1 MEIPG
6 QHFSQ
11 IPPHSAAMIGCRPTP
26 PSPLPP
32 AMHAAECD
40 DAPSEPMPHLTLSRK
55 IFLALAAL
63 LIVLLISFAGLS
75 IIALQRGLGSYV
87 AEIEIRRMD
96 WLSQVLLKYYVAN
109 GDWKG
114 LHDNDEVWRR
124 LQMGRLSAALDNN
137 AGGAD
142 ERRLPP
148 WYEYRAMRGN
158 PPPEGNN
165 GNNSGNTGSNG
176 SNGNNAVDGRPPPPP
191 PDSGPPSQQLEL
203 LPRRMG
209 SMPPP
214 WIFRDPR
221 DMQDSIFQRLAVLD
235 AHGAR
240 VVGADADL
248 ANAARIPIRRDRS
261 VIGYLALTPLRGLES
276 EADRA
281 FVARQS
287 GVIVLTGLCGLG
299 FALVLSWLLA
309 RRWFRPIDELTQA
322 AQEVA
327 RGRLSTRVVVQGS
340 DELALLGR
348 TFNDMAQRLDTM
360 EASRRA
366 WLADAAHELRT
377 PLAAMRAEI
386 EALQD
391 GVRTFDERTALRLH
405 RQVLRL
411 GQLVDDL
418 RSSMREPQSD
428 LVATTVFPLSLLK
441 EALDHTRDRFD
452 AHNITVDRRAVDR
465 IRASAQPVI
474 EGDAHRLHQVF
485 MNLLENALAYTDEGG
500 ELRIDVIV
508 EGAWTGNRLTLVF
521 DDSAPGVPE
530 SELPRL
536 FDRLF
541 RGESSRSREHGGSGL
556 GLSICRATVE
566 AHGGT
571 IDASASPL
579 GGLRLTITLPLAA
592 AS

>member
-1 MEIPG
+1 
-6 QHFSQ
+6 
-11 IPPHSAAMIGCRPTP
+11 
-26 PSPLPP
+26 
-32 AMHAAECD
+32 
-40 DAPSEPMPHLTLSRK
+40 MPHLTLSRK

-96 WLSQVLLKYYVAN
+96 WLSQTLLKYYAAH
-109 GDWKG
+109 GDWKS
-114 LHDNDEVWRR
+114 LQNNDEVWRR
-124 LQMGRLSAALDNN
+124 LQMGRLAAALDN
-137 AGGAD
+137 GTGSSSD

-148 WYEYRAMRGN
+148 WYEDRAMQGN
-158 PPPEGNN
+158 PAPDGKTN
-165 GNNSGNTGSNG
+165 GFPAGDGS
-176 SNGNNAVDGRPPPPP
+176 PPPPP
-191 PDSGPPSQQLEL
+191 PPEPGFGSQHLEL
-203 LPRRMG
+203 VPRRFPT
-209 SMPPP
+209 MPPP
-214 WIFRDPR
+214 WFFRDPR
-221 DMQDSIFQRLAVLD
+221 EMPDSIFQRLAVLD
-235 AHGAR
+235 ARGAR
-240 VVGADADL
+240 VVGAEGDF
-248 ANAARIPIRRDRS
+248 ANAARVPIRRDRS
-261 VIGYLALTPLRGLES
+261 VIGYLALMPLQGLES

-322 AQEVA
+322 AQDVA
-327 RGRLSTRVVVQGS
+327 RGRLSTRVAVQGS

-405 RQVLRL
+405 RQVIRL

-418 RSSMREPQSD
+418 RSSMREPQND
-428 LVATTVFPLSLLK
+428 LLTATVFPISLLK
-441 EALDHTRDRFD
+441 EALDHTRDRF
-452 AHNITVDRRAVDR
+452 AARRITVDRRAVDR
-465 IRASAQPVI
+465 IDASAQPVV

-500 ELRIDVIV
+500 ELRIDVAV

-530 SELPRL
+530 AELPRL

-556 GLSICRATVE
+556 GLSICRATIE

-579 GGLRLTITLPLAA
+579 GGLRLTLTLPLAA
-592 AS
+592 TS

>member
-1 MEIPG
+1 
-6 QHFSQ
+6 
-11 IPPHSAAMIGCRPTP
+11 
-26 PSPLPP
+26 
-32 AMHAAECD
+32 
-40 DAPSEPMPHLTLSRK
+40 MPQLTLSRK

-96 WLSQVLLKYYVAN
+96 WLSQLVLKNYVAH
-109 GDWKG
+109 GDWKN
-114 LHDNDEVWRR
+114 LRDNDDAWQR
-124 LQMGRLSAALDNN
+124 LQMGRFANVLDSAAAN
-137 AGGAD
+137 GD

-148 WYEYRAMRGN
+148 WYEYRAMRGA
-158 PPPEGNN
+158 PPEG
-165 GNNSGNTGSNG
+165 
-176 SNGNNAVDGRPPPPP
+176 AP
-191 PDSGPPSQQLEL
+191 PDSASEGSPPPSAQLDL
-203 LPRRMG
+203 LARRLPG
-209 SMPPP
+209 MPPP
-214 WIFRDPR
+214 WVFPDPR
-221 DMQDSIFQRLAVLD
+221 GMHDAIYQRLAVLD
-235 AHGAR
+235 ANGAR
-240 VVGADADL
+240 VVGADIDL
-248 ANAARIPIRRDRS
+248 PNAARMPIRHNKS
-261 VIGYLALTPLRGLES
+261 VIGYLALAPLQGLES

-281 FVARQS
+281 FIARQS

-309 RRWFRPIDELTQA
+309 RRWFKPIDELTQA
-322 AQEVA
+322 AQDVA
-327 RGRLSTRVVVQGS
+327 RGRLSTRVTVQGS
-340 DELALLGR
+340 DELALLGK
-348 TFNDMAQRLDTM
+348 TFNDMAQRLDTV

-405 RQVLRL
+405 RQVIRL

-418 RSSMREPQSD
+418 RSSMREPQGG
-428 LVATTVFPLSLLK
+428 LLTATVYPLSLLK
-441 EALDHTRDRFD
+441 EALDHTRDRF
-452 AHNITVDRRAVDR
+452 AKRAIAVDR
-465 IRASAQPVI
+465 SAIDRIDSFSQPTVD
-474 EGDAHRLHQVF
+474 GDAHRLHQVF
-485 MNLLENALAYTDEGG
+485 MNLLENTLAYTDEGG
-500 ELRIDVIV
+500 ALRIDVTV
-508 EGAWTGNRLTLVF
+508 EGAWTGNCLTLLL
-521 DDSAPGVPE
+521 DDSSPGVPE

-541 RGESSRSREHGGSGL
+541 RGETSRSREHGGSGL

-579 GGLRLTITLPLAA
+579 GGLRVTITLPLAA
-592 AS
+592 PS

>member
-1 MEIPG
+1 
-6 QHFSQ
+6 
-11 IPPHSAAMIGCRPTP
+11 
-26 PSPLPP
+26 
-32 AMHAAECD
+32 
-40 DAPSEPMPHLTLSRK
+40 MPQLTLSRK

-96 WLSQVLLKYYVAN
+96 WLAQLVLKNYATH
-109 GDWKG
+109 GDWKN
-114 LHDNDEVWRR
+114 LRDNDDAWQR
-124 LQMGRLSAALDNN
+124 LQMGRFANVLDSAIAN
-137 AGGAD
+137 GD

-148 WYEYRAMRGN
+148 WYEYRAMRAAT
-158 PPPEGNN
+158 PEGASAD
-165 GNNSGNTGSNG
+165 GASDGS
-176 SNGNNAVDGRPPPPP
+176 PPPPSP
-191 PDSGPPSQQLEL
+191 QLDL
-203 LPRRMG
+203 LPRRLPGMPPG
-209 SMPPP
+209 MPPP
-214 WIFRDPR
+214 WVFPDPR
-221 DMQDSIFQRLAVLD
+221 GMHDAIYQRLAVLD
-235 AHGAR
+235 ANGAR
-240 VVGADADL
+240 VVGADIDL
-248 ANAARIPIRRDRS
+248 PNAARMPIRHNKS
-261 VIGYLALTPLRGLES
+261 VVGYLALAPLQGLES

-309 RRWFRPIDELTQA
+309 RRWFKPIDELTQA
-322 AQEVA
+322 AQDVA
-327 RGRLSTRVVVQGS
+327 RGRLSTRVAVQGS
-340 DELALLGR
+340 DELALLGK
-348 TFNDMAQRLDTM
+348 TFNDMAQRLDTV

-405 RQVLRL
+405 RQVIRL

-418 RSSMREPQSD
+418 RSSMREPRSD
-428 LVATTVFPLSLLK
+428 ALTATVYPLSLLK
-441 EALDHTRDRFD
+441 EALDHTRDRF
-452 AHNITVDRRAVDR
+452 AKRAIAVDRGAVDR
-465 IRASAQPVI
+465 IDSFSQPTVD
-474 EGDAHRLHQVF
+474 GDAHRLHQVF
-485 MNLLENALAYTDEGG
+485 MNLLENTLAYTDEGG
-500 ELRIDVIV
+500 TLRIDVTV
-508 EGAWTGNRLTLVF
+508 EGAWTGNCLTLLF
-521 DDSAPGVPE
+521 DDSSPGVPE

-541 RGESSRSREHGGSGL
+541 RGETSRSREHGGSGL

-579 GGLRLTITLPLAA
+579 GGLRVTITLPLAA
-592 AS
+592 SS

>member
-1 MEIPG
+1 
-6 QHFSQ
+6 
-11 IPPHSAAMIGCRPTP
+11 
-26 PSPLPP
+26 
-32 AMHAAECD
+32 
-40 DAPSEPMPHLTLSRK
+40 MPHLTLSRK

-96 WLSQVLLKYYVAN
+96 WLTQQLLKYYVAN

-114 LHDNDEVWRR
+114 LHNNDDAWRR
-124 LQMGRLSAALDNN
+124 LQMGRMAAVLDSAGSNN
-137 AGGAD
+137 GSVNGNGNGD
-142 ERRLPP
+142 EGKLPP

-158 PPPEGNN
+158 PPPDRRG
-165 GNNSGNTGSNG
+165 
-176 SNGNNAVDGRPPPPP
+176 ADGGPPPEPP
-191 PDSGPPSQQLEL
+191 PESTSSSPQLDL
-203 LPRRMG
+203 MPRRLPT
-209 SMPPP
+209 MPPP
-214 WIFRDPR
+214 WFFRDPR
-221 DMQDSIFQRLAVLD
+221 EMPDSIFQRLAVLD
-235 AHGAR
+235 AHGVR
-240 VVGADADL
+240 VVGADVDL
-248 ANAARIPIRRDRS
+248 ANAARTPIRRDRS
-261 VIGYLALTPLRGLES
+261 VIGYLALTPLQGLES

-309 RRWFRPIDELTQA
+309 RRWFKPIDELTQA
-322 AQEVA
+322 AQDLA
-327 RGRLSTRVVVQGS
+327 RGRLSTRVAVQGS

-348 TFNDMAQRLDTM
+348 TFNDMAQRLDTV

-405 RQVLRL
+405 RQVIRL

-428 LVATTVFPLSLLK
+428 LLTATVFPLSLLK
-441 EALDHTRDRFD
+441 EALDHTRDRF
-452 AHNITVDRRAVDR
+452 AARGIAVDRRAIDR
-465 IRASAQPVI
+465 IGAAAQPTVD
-474 EGDAHRLHQVF
+474 GDAHRLHQVF
-485 MNLLENALAYTDEGG
+485 MNLLENTLAYTDQNG
-500 ELRIDVIV
+500 ELRIDVTV
-508 EGAWTGNRLTLVF
+508 EGAWTGNCLTLVF

-530 SELPRL
+530 AELPRL

-541 RGESSRSREHGGSGL
+541 RGESSRSRELGGSGL
-556 GLSICRATVE
+556 GLSICRATIE
-566 AHGGT
+566 THGGT

-579 GGLRLTITLPLAA
+579 GGLRLIITLPLAA
-592 AS
+592 TS

>member
-1 MEIPG
+1 
-6 QHFSQ
+6 
-11 IPPHSAAMIGCRPTP
+11 
-26 PSPLPP
+26 
-32 AMHAAECD
+32 MHAAECGN
-40 DAPSEPMPHLTLSRK
+40 ASPEPMPHLTLSRK

-96 WLSQVLLKYYVAN
+96 WLAQQLQKYYATN

-114 LHDNDEVWRR
+114 LHNNDDAWRR
-124 LQMGRLSAALDNN
+124 LQMGRMAAALDT
-137 AGGAD
+137 AGSNGNGD

-148 WYEYRAMRGN
+148 WYEYRTMRGN
-158 PPPEGNN
+158 PPPDGGGGGEGAD
-165 GNNSGNTGSNG
+165 G
-176 SNGNNAVDGRPPPPP
+176 GRPPPPP
-191 PDSGPPSQQLEL
+191 PSDSGLSSPQLEL
-203 LPRRMG
+203 TPRRLPTV
-209 SMPPP
+209 PPP
-214 WIFRDPR
+214 WFFRDPR
-221 DMQDSIFQRLAVLD
+221 DMPDSIFQRLALLD
-235 AHGAR
+235 AHGSR
-240 VVGADADL
+240 VVGAEVDL
-248 ANAARIPIRRDRS
+248 ANAARTPIRRDRT
-261 VIGYLALTPLRGLES
+261 VIGYLALTPLQGLES

-322 AQEVA
+322 AQDVA
-327 RGRLSTRVVVQGS
+327 RGRLSTRVAVQGS

-405 RQVLRL
+405 RQVIRL

-418 RSSMREPQSD
+418 RSSMREPQND
-428 LVATTVFPLSLLK
+428 LLTATVFPLSLLK
-441 EALDHTRDRFD
+441 EALDHTRDRF
-452 AHNITVDRRAVDR
+452 AARGITVDRRAIDR
-465 IRASAQPVI
+465 IGASAQPAV

-485 MNLLENALAYTDEGG
+485 MNLLENTLAYTDQGG
-500 ELRIDVIV
+500 ELHIDVLV
-508 EGAWTGNRLTLVF
+508 DGAWTGNRITLVF

-530 SELPRL
+530 AELPRL

-541 RGESSRSREHGGSGL
+541 RGETSRSRELGGSGL
-556 GLSICRATVE
+556 GLSICRATIE

-579 GGLRLTITLPLAA
+579 GGLRLTLTLPLAA
-592 AS
+592 TS

>member
-1 MEIPG
+1 
-6 QHFSQ
+6 
-11 IPPHSAAMIGCRPTP
+11 
-26 PSPLPP
+26 
-32 AMHAAECD
+32 
-40 DAPSEPMPHLTLSRK
+40 MPHLTLSRK

-96 WLSQVLLKYYVAN
+96 WLSQTLLKYYAAH
-109 GDWKG
+109 GDWKS
-114 LHDNDEVWRR
+114 LQNNDEVWRR
-124 LQMGRLSAALDNN
+124 LQMGRLAAALDNGT
-137 AGGAD
+137 GGSSD

-148 WYEYRAMRGN
+148 WYEDRAMQGN
-158 PPPEGNN
+158 PAPDGKTN
-165 GNNSGNTGSNG
+165 GFPAGDGS
-176 SNGNNAVDGRPPPPP
+176 PPPPP
-191 PDSGPPSQQLEL
+191 PPEPGFGSQHLEL
-203 LPRRMG
+203 VPRRFPT
-209 SMPPP
+209 MPPP
-214 WIFRDPR
+214 WFFRDPR
-221 DMQDSIFQRLAVLD
+221 EMPDSIFQRLAVLD
-235 AHGAR
+235 ARGAR
-240 VVGADADL
+240 VVGAEGDF
-248 ANAARIPIRRDRS
+248 ANAARVPIRRDRS
-261 VIGYLALTPLRGLES
+261 VIGYLALMPLQGLES

-322 AQEVA
+322 AQDVA
-327 RGRLSTRVVVQGS
+327 RGRLSTRVAVQGS

-405 RQVLRL
+405 RQVIRL

-418 RSSMREPQSD
+418 RSSMREPQND
-428 LVATTVFPLSLLK
+428 LLTATVFPISLLK
-441 EALDHTRDRFD
+441 EALDHTRDRF
-452 AHNITVDRRAVDR
+452 AARRITVDRRAVDR
-465 IRASAQPVI
+465 IDASAQPVV

-500 ELRIDVIV
+500 ELRIDVAV

-530 SELPRL
+530 AELPRL

-556 GLSICRATVE
+556 GLSICRATIE

-579 GGLRLTITLPLAA
+579 GGLRLTLTLPLAA
-592 AS
+592 TS

>member
-1 MEIPG
+1 
-6 QHFSQ
+6 
-11 IPPHSAAMIGCRPTP
+11 
-26 PSPLPP
+26 
-32 AMHAAECD
+32 
-40 DAPSEPMPHLTLSRK
+40 MPQLTLSRK

-96 WLSQVLLKYYVAN
+96 WLAQLVLKNYTAT
-109 GDWKG
+109 GDWKN
-114 LHDNDEVWRR
+114 LRDNEDAWQR
-124 LQMGRLSAALDNN
+124 LQMGRFANVLDSAAAN
-137 AGGAD
+137 GD

-148 WYEYRAMRGN
+148 WYEYRAMRGA
-158 PPPEGNN
+158 PPEG
-165 GNNSGNTGSNG
+165 GTSTST
-176 SNGNNAVDGRPPPPP
+176 STAATDSTSSRTSDGTSDVIAPPPPRPPPRSSTCCRAACRACRRPGRFP
-191 PDSGPPSQQLEL
+191 IRAACTTPSSSAW
-203 LPRRMG
+203 PCSTR
-209 SMPPP
+209 S
-214 WIFRDPR
+214 
-221 DMQDSIFQRLAVLD
+221 
-235 AHGAR
+235 GAR
-240 VVGADADL
+240 VVGADIDL
-248 ANAARIPIRRDRS
+248 PNAARLPIRHNKS
-261 VIGYLALTPLRGLES
+261 VVGYLALAPLQGLES

-281 FVARQS
+281 FIARQS

-309 RRWFRPIDELTQA
+309 RRWFKPIDELTQA
-322 AQEVA
+322 AQDVA
-327 RGRLSTRVVVQGS
+327 RGRLSTRVAVQGS
-340 DELALLGR
+340 DELALLGK
-348 TFNDMAQRLDTM
+348 TFNDMAQRLDTV

-405 RQVLRL
+405 RQVIRL

-418 RSSMREPQSD
+418 RSSMREPRSD
-428 LVATTVFPLSLLK
+428 VLSATVYPLSLLK
-441 EALDHTRDRFD
+441 EALDHTRDRF
-452 AHNITVDRRAVDR
+452 AKRGIEVDRVAVDR
-465 IRASAQPVI
+465 IDSFSQPTVD
-474 EGDAHRLHQVF
+474 GDAHRLHQVF
-485 MNLLENALAYTDEGG
+485 MNLLENTLAYTDEGG
-500 ELRIDVIV
+500 ALRIDVTV
-508 EGAWTGNRLTLVF
+508 EGAWTGNCLTLLF
-521 DDSAPGVPE
+521 DDSSPGVPE

-541 RGESSRSREHGGSGL
+541 RGETSRSRELGGSGL

-579 GGLRLTITLPLAA
+579 GGLRVTVTLPLAA
-592 AS
+592 SP

>member
-1 MEIPG
+1 MGHCP
-6 QHFSQ
+6 F
-11 IPPHSAAMIGCRPTP
+11 
-26 PSPLPP
+26 
-32 AMHAAECD
+32 
-40 DAPSEPMPHLTLSRK
+40 EPMPHLTLSRK

-96 WLSQVLLKYYVAN
+96 WLSQTLLKYYAAH
-109 GDWKG
+109 GDWKS
-114 LHDNDEVWRR
+114 LQNNDEVWRR
-124 LQMGRLSAALDNN
+124 LQMGRLAAALDNGT
-137 AGGAD
+137 GGSSD

-148 WYEYRAMRGN
+148 WYEDRAMQGN
-158 PPPEGNN
+158 PAPDGKTN
-165 GNNSGNTGSNG
+165 GFPAGDGS
-176 SNGNNAVDGRPPPPP
+176 PPPPP
-191 PDSGPPSQQLEL
+191 PPEPGFGSQHLEL
-203 LPRRMG
+203 VPRRFPT
-209 SMPPP
+209 MPPP
-214 WIFRDPR
+214 WFFRDPR
-221 DMQDSIFQRLAVLD
+221 EMPDSIFQRLAVLD
-235 AHGAR
+235 ARGAR
-240 VVGADADL
+240 VVGAEGDF
-248 ANAARIPIRRDRS
+248 ANAARVPIRRDRS
-261 VIGYLALTPLRGLES
+261 VIGYLALMPLQGLES

-322 AQEVA
+322 AQDVA
-327 RGRLSTRVVVQGS
+327 RGRLSTRVAVQGS

-405 RQVLRL
+405 RQVIRL

-418 RSSMREPQSD
+418 RSSMREPQND
-428 LVATTVFPLSLLK
+428 LLTATVFPISLLK
-441 EALDHTRDRFD
+441 EALDHTRDRF
-452 AHNITVDRRAVDR
+452 AARRITVDRRAVDR
-465 IRASAQPVI
+465 IDASAQPVV

-500 ELRIDVIV
+500 ELRIDVAV

-530 SELPRL
+530 AELPRL

-556 GLSICRATVE
+556 GLSICRATIE

-579 GGLRLTITLPLAA
+579 GGLRLTLTLPLAA
-592 AS
+592 TS

>member
-1 MEIPG
+1 M
-6 QHFSQ
+6 
-11 IPPHSAAMIGCRPTP
+11 
-26 PSPLPP
+26 L
-32 AMHAAECD
+32 AAECGQ
-40 DAPSEPMPHLTLSRK
+40 AFPVPMPQLTLSRK

-75 IIALQRGLGSYV
+75 IIALQRGLGAYV

-96 WLSQVLLKYYVAN
+96 WLSQLVLKNYVAN
-109 GDWKG
+109 GDWKN
-114 LHDNDEVWRR
+114 LRDNEDAWQR
-124 LQMGRLSAALDNN
+124 LQMGRFASVLDSAAAN
-137 AGGAD
+137 GD

-148 WYEYRAMRGN
+148 WYEYRAMR
-158 PPPEGNN
+158 
-165 GNNSGNTGSNG
+165 
-176 SNGNNAVDGRPPPPP
+176 AAPP
-191 PDSGPPSQQLEL
+191 PDAPDGGPMPGMPPSSAQLDL
-203 LPRRMG
+203 LPRRAAGMPG
-209 SMPPP
+209 MPPP
-214 WIFRDPR
+214 WVFPDPR
-221 DMQDSIFQRLAVLD
+221 GMHDSIFQRLAVLD
-235 AHGAR
+235 VHGAR
-240 VVGADADL
+240 VVGADIDL
-248 ANAARIPIRRDRS
+248 PNAARLPIRHNKS
-261 VIGYLALTPLRGLES
+261 VIGYLALAPMQGLES

-281 FVARQS
+281 FVAQQS

-322 AQEVA
+322 AQDVA
-327 RGRLSTRVVVQGS
+327 RGRLSTRVAVQGS
-340 DELALLGR
+340 DELALLGK
-348 TFNDMAQRLDTM
+348 TFNDMAQRLDTV

-405 RQVLRL
+405 RQVIRL

-428 LVATTVFPLSLLK
+428 PLAATVYPLSLLK
-441 EALDHTRDRFD
+441 EALDHTRDRF
-452 AHNITVDRRAVDR
+452 ARRGISVDRIAVDR
-465 IRASAQPVI
+465 IDTLSQPTV

-485 MNLLENALAYTDEGG
+485 MNLLENTLAYTDEGG
-500 ELRIDVIV
+500 AVRIDVTV
-508 EGAWTGNRLTLVF
+508 EGPWTGNCLTLLF
-521 DDSAPGVPE
+521 EDSTPGVPE
-530 SELPRL
+530 HELPRL

-541 RGESSRSREHGGSGL
+541 RGEGSRSREHGGSGL
-556 GLSICRATVE
+556 GLSICRATIE

-579 GGLRLTITLPLAA
+579 GGLRVTITLPLAA
-592 AS
+592 QS

>member
-1 MEIPG
+1 
-6 QHFSQ
+6 
-11 IPPHSAAMIGCRPTP
+11 
-26 PSPLPP
+26 
-32 AMHAAECD
+32 
-40 DAPSEPMPHLTLSRK
+40 MPHLTLSRK

-96 WLSQVLLKYYVAN
+96 WLTDLLLKHYVAN
-109 GDWKG
+109 GDWKS
-114 LHDNDEVWRR
+114 LRDNDDAWRR
-124 LQMGRLSAALDNN
+124 LQMGRMAALLDSTSNGNN
-137 AGGAD
+137 TGD

-148 WYEYRAMRGN
+148 WYEYRAMRGGNPSN
-158 PPPEGNN
+158 PPPPDN
-165 GNNSGNTGSNG
+165 GANG
-176 SNGNNAVDGRPPPPP
+176 SPPPPP
-191 PDSGPPSQQLEL
+191 PSETTLSSPQLDL
-203 LPRRMG
+203 MPRRLPT
-209 SMPPP
+209 MPPP
-214 WIFRDPR
+214 WFFRDPR
-221 DMQDSIFQRLAVLD
+221 EMPDSIFQRLAVLD
-235 AHGAR
+235 AHGAH
-240 VVGADADL
+240 VVGANIDL
-248 ANAARIPIRRDRS
+248 ANATRTPIRRDRT
-261 VIGYLALTPLRGLES
+261 VIGYLALMPLQGLES

-309 RRWFRPIDELTQA
+309 RRWFKPIDELTQA
-322 AQEVA
+322 AQDLA
-327 RGRLSTRVVVQGS
+327 RGRLSTRVAVQGS

-348 TFNDMAQRLDTM
+348 TFNDMAQRLDTV

-428 LVATTVFPLSLLK
+428 LLTATVFPLSLLK
-441 EALDHTRDRFD
+441 EALDHTRDRF
-452 AHNITVDRRAVDR
+452 AARGITVDRRAIDL
-465 IRASAQPVI
+465 IGAAAQPTI
-474 EGDAHRLHQVF
+474 DGDAHRLHQVF
-485 MNLLENALAYTDEGG
+485 MNLLENTLAYTDQGG
-500 ELRIDVIV
+500 QLHIDVTV
-508 EGAWTGNRLTLVF
+508 EGAWTGNCLTLLF

-530 SELPRL
+530 AELPRL

-541 RGESSRSREHGGSGL
+541 RGEASRSREHGGSGL
-556 GLSICRATVE
+556 GLSICRATIE
-566 AHGGT
+566 THGGT

-579 GGLRLTITLPLAA
+579 GGLRVTITLPLG
-592 AS
+592 ASS

>member
-1 MEIPG
+1 
-6 QHFSQ
+6 
-11 IPPHSAAMIGCRPTP
+11 
-26 PSPLPP
+26 
-32 AMHAAECD
+32 
-40 DAPSEPMPHLTLSRK
+40 MPHLTLSRK

-96 WLSQVLLKYYVAN
+96 WLSQTLLKYYAAH
-109 GDWKG
+109 GDWKS
-114 LHDNDEVWRR
+114 LQNNDEVWRR
-124 LQMGRLSAALDNN
+124 LQMGRLAAALDN
-137 AGGAD
+137 GTGSSSD

-148 WYEYRAMRGN
+148 WYEDRAMQGN
-158 PPPEGNN
+158 PAPDGKTN
-165 GNNSGNTGSNG
+165 GFPAGDGS
-176 SNGNNAVDGRPPPPP
+176 PPPPP
-191 PDSGPPSQQLEL
+191 PEPGFGSQHLEL
-203 LPRRMG
+203 VPRRFPT
-209 SMPPP
+209 MPPP
-214 WIFRDPR
+214 WFFRDPR
-221 DMQDSIFQRLAVLD
+221 EMPDSIFQRLAVLD
-235 AHGAR
+235 ARGAR
-240 VVGADADL
+240 VVGAEGDF
-248 ANAARIPIRRDRS
+248 ANAARVPIRRDRS
-261 VIGYLALTPLRGLES
+261 VIGYLALMPLQGLES

-322 AQEVA
+322 AQDVA
-327 RGRLSTRVVVQGS
+327 RGRLSTRVAVQGS

-405 RQVLRL
+405 RQVIRL

-428 LVATTVFPLSLLK
+428 LLTATVFPISLLK
-441 EALDHTRDRFD
+441 EALDHTRDRF
-452 AHNITVDRRAVDR
+452 AARRITVDRRAVDR
-465 IRASAQPVI
+465 IDASAQPVV

-500 ELRIDVIV
+500 ELRIDVAV

-530 SELPRL
+530 AELPRL

-556 GLSICRATVE
+556 GLSICRATIE

-579 GGLRLTITLPLAA
+579 GGLRLTLTLPLAA
-592 AS
+592 TS

>member
-1 MEIPG
+1 
-6 QHFSQ
+6 
-11 IPPHSAAMIGCRPTP
+11 
-26 PSPLPP
+26 
-32 AMHAAECD
+32 MHVAECGH
-40 DAPSEPMPHLTLSRK
+40 ARPVPMPQLTLSRK

-96 WLSQVLLKYYVAN
+96 WLSQLVLKNYVAN
-109 GDWKG
+109 GDWKN
-114 LHDNDEVWRR
+114 LRDNEDAWQR
-124 LQMGRLSAALDNN
+124 LQMGRFANVLDSAAAN
-137 AGGAD
+137 GD

-148 WYEYRAMRGN
+148 WYEYRAMRAAPQEGAPDGS
-158 PPPEGNN
+158 PPPM
-165 GNNSGNTGSNG
+165 
-176 SNGNNAVDGRPPPPP
+176 
-191 PDSGPPSQQLEL
+191 PPSPQLEL
-203 LPRRMG
+203 LPRRGPGMPG
-209 SMPPP
+209 MPPP
-214 WIFRDPR
+214 WVFPDPR
-221 DMQDSIFQRLAVLD
+221 GMHDSIYQRLAVLD
-235 AHGAR
+235 ANGAR
-240 VVGADADL
+240 VVGADMDL
-248 ANAARIPIRRDRS
+248 ANAARMPIRHNKS
-261 VIGYLALTPLRGLES
+261 VIGYLALAPLQGLES

-281 FVARQS
+281 FIARQS

-309 RRWFRPIDELTQA
+309 RRWFKPIDELTQA
-322 AQEVA
+322 AQDVA
-327 RGRLSTRVVVQGS
+327 RGRLSTRVAVQGS
-340 DELALLGR
+340 DELALLGK
-348 TFNDMAQRLDTM
+348 TFNDMAQRLDTV

-405 RQVLRL
+405 RQVIRL

-428 LVATTVFPLSLLK
+428 LLAATVFPLSLLK
-441 EALDHTRDRFD
+441 EALDHTRDRF
-452 AHNITVDRRAVDR
+452 AKRGVEVDREAIDR
-465 IRASAQPVI
+465 IDSFTQPTV

-485 MNLLENALAYTDEGG
+485 MNLLENTLAYTDEGG
-500 ELRIDVIV
+500 ALRIDVTV
-508 EGAWTGNRLTLVF
+508 EGAWTGNCLTLLF

-556 GLSICRATVE
+556 GLSICRATIE

-579 GGLRLTITLPLAA
+579 GGLRVTITLPLAA
-592 AS
+592 SS

>member
-1 MEIPG
+1 MGHCP
-6 QHFSQ
+6 F
-11 IPPHSAAMIGCRPTP
+11 
-26 PSPLPP
+26 
-32 AMHAAECD
+32 
-40 DAPSEPMPHLTLSRK
+40 EPMPHLTLSRK

-96 WLSQVLLKYYVAN
+96 WLSQILLKYYAAH
-109 GDWKG
+109 GDWKS
-114 LHDNDEVWRR
+114 LHNNDDVWRR
-124 LQMGRLSAALDNN
+124 LQMGRLAAALDNG
-137 AGGAD
+137 AGGSSD

-148 WYEYRAMRGN
+148 WYEDRGMHGN
-158 PPPEGNN
+158 PAPDGKTN
-165 GNNSGNTGSNG
+165 GFAAGGG
-176 SNGNNAVDGRPPPPP
+176 DPPPPP
-191 PDSGPPSQQLEL
+191 PPEPGFASQQLEL
-203 LPRRMG
+203 VPRRLPT
-209 SMPPP
+209 MPPP
-214 WIFRDPR
+214 WFFRDPR
-221 DMQDSIFQRLAVLD
+221 EMPDSIFQRLAVLD

-240 VVGADADL
+240 VVGAEGDF
-248 ANAARIPIRRDRS
+248 ANAARVPIRRDRS
-261 VIGYLALTPLRGLES
+261 VIGYLALMPLQGLES

-322 AQEVA
+322 AQDVA
-327 RGRLSTRVVVQGS
+327 RGRLSTRVAVQGS

-405 RQVLRL
+405 RQVIRL

-418 RSSMREPQSD
+418 RSSMHEPQND
-428 LVATTVFPLSLLK
+428 PLTATVFPISLLK
-441 EALDHTRDRFD
+441 EALDHTRDRF
-452 AHNITVDRRAVDR
+452 AARRITVDRRAVDR
-465 IRASAQPVI
+465 IGVSAQPMV

-500 ELRIDVIV
+500 ELRIDVAI

-521 DDSAPGVPE
+521 DDSEPGVPE
-530 SELPRL
+530 AELPRL

-556 GLSICRATVE
+556 GLSICRATIE

-592 AS
+592 TS

>member
-1 MEIPG
+1 
-6 QHFSQ
+6 
-11 IPPHSAAMIGCRPTP
+11 
-26 PSPLPP
+26 
-32 AMHAAECD
+32 MHAAECGH
-40 DAPSEPMPHLTLSRK
+40 ASPVPMPQLTLSRK

-96 WLSQVLLKYYVAN
+96 WLSQLVLKHYVAN
-109 GDWKG
+109 GDWKN
-114 LHDNDEVWRR
+114 LRDNEEAWQR
-124 LQMGRLSAALDNN
+124 LQMGRFANVLDSAAAN
-137 AGGAD
+137 GD

-148 WYEYRAMRGN
+148 WYEYRAMR
-158 PPPEGNN
+158 
-165 GNNSGNTGSNG
+165 
-176 SNGNNAVDGRPPPPP
+176 AAPP
-191 PDSGPPSQQLEL
+191 PDSPPDGGPPPMPSSAQLDL
-203 LPRRMG
+203 LPRRAPG
-209 SMPPP
+209 IPGMPPP
-214 WIFRDPR
+214 WLFPDPR
-221 DMQDSIFQRLAVLD
+221 GMHDSIFQRIAVLD
-235 AHGAR
+235 ARGAR
-240 VVGADADL
+240 VVGADIDL
-248 ANAARIPIRRDRS
+248 ANAARMPIRHNKS
-261 VIGYLALTPLRGLES
+261 VIGYLALAPVQGLES

-281 FVARQS
+281 FIARQS

-322 AQEVA
+322 AQDVA
-327 RGRLSTRVVVQGS
+327 RGRLSTRVAVQGS
-340 DELALLGR
+340 DELALLGK
-348 TFNDMAQRLDTM
+348 TFNDMAQRLDTV

-405 RQVLRL
+405 RQVIRL

-428 LVATTVFPLSLLK
+428 LLTATVYPLSLLK
-441 EALDHTRDRFD
+441 EALDHTRDRF
-452 AHNITVDRRAVDR
+452 AKRGIEVDRQAVDR
-465 IRASAQPVI
+465 IDTLSQPTV

-485 MNLLENALAYTDEGG
+485 MNLLENTLAYTDEGG
-500 ELRIDVIV
+500 ALRIDVTV
-508 EGAWTGNRLTLVF
+508 EGPWTGNCLTLLF
-521 DDSAPGVPE
+521 DDSSPGVPD

-556 GLSICRATVE
+556 GLSICRATIE

-579 GGLRLTITLPLAA
+579 GGLRVTLTLPLAA
-592 AS
+592 SS

>member
-1 MEIPG
+1 
-6 QHFSQ
+6 
-11 IPPHSAAMIGCRPTP
+11 
-26 PSPLPP
+26 
-32 AMHAAECD
+32 MHAAECGH
-40 DAPSEPMPHLTLSRK
+40 ASPAPMPHLTLSRK

-96 WLSQVLLKYYVAN
+96 WLTQLLLKHYVAN
-109 GDWKG
+109 GDWKS
-114 LHDNDEVWRR
+114 LRDNDEAWHR
-124 LQMGRLSAALDNN
+124 LQMGRLAAVLD
-137 AGGAD
+137 GAANGSGD

-148 WYEYRAMRGN
+148 WYEYRAMRAN
-158 PPPEGNN
+158 PPP
-165 GNNSGNTGSNG
+165 
-176 SNGNNAVDGRPPPPP
+176 DGGPPPEPP
-191 PDSGPPSQQLEL
+191 PLSSQQLDL
-203 LPRRMG
+203 VPRRLPTL
-209 SMPPP
+209 PPP
-214 WIFRDPR
+214 WLFPDPR
-221 DMQDSIFQRLAVLD
+221 EMPDSIFQRMAVLD

-240 VVGADADL
+240 VVGANVDL
-248 ANAARIPIRRDRS
+248 SDAARTPIRRDRS

-281 FVARQS
+281 FVARQA

-299 FALVLSWLLA
+299 FALMLSWLLA

-322 AQEVA
+322 AQDLA
-327 RGRLSTRVVVQGS
+327 RGRLSTRVAVQGS

-348 TFNDMAQRLDTM
+348 TFNDMAQRLDTV

-405 RQVLRL
+405 RQVIRL

-428 LVATTVFPLSLLK
+428 LLTTTVFPLSLLK
-441 EALDHTRDRFD
+441 EALDHTRDRF
-452 AHNITVDRRAVDR
+452 AKRGITVDRRAIDL
-465 IRASAQPVI
+465 IGSSAQPTI
-474 EGDAHRLHQVF
+474 DGDAHRLHQVF
-485 MNLLENALAYTDEGG
+485 MNLLENTLAYTDEGG
-500 ELRIDVIV
+500 TLRIDVTV
-508 EGAWTGNRLTLVF
+508 EGAWTGNCLTLLF
-521 DDSAPGVPE
+521 DDSAPGLPE

-541 RGESSRSREHGGSGL
+541 RGETSRSREHGGSGL

-579 GGLRLTITLPLAA
+579 GGLRVTITLPLAA
-592 AS
+592 SS

>member
-1 MEIPG
+1 
-6 QHFSQ
+6 
-11 IPPHSAAMIGCRPTP
+11 
-26 PSPLPP
+26 
-32 AMHAAECD
+32 
-40 DAPSEPMPHLTLSRK
+40 MPHLTLSRK

-96 WLSQVLLKYYVAN
+96 WLSQTLLKYYAAH
-109 GDWKG
+109 GDWRS
-114 LHDNDEVWRR
+114 LQNNDEVWRR
-124 LQMGRLSAALDNN
+124 LQMGRLAAALDN
-137 AGGAD
+137 GTGSSSD

-148 WYEYRAMRGN
+148 WYEDRAMQGN
-158 PPPEGNN
+158 PAPDGKTN
-165 GNNSGNTGSNG
+165 GFPAGDGS
-176 SNGNNAVDGRPPPPP
+176 PPPPP
-191 PDSGPPSQQLEL
+191 PPEPGFGSQHLEL
-203 LPRRMG
+203 VPRRFPT
-209 SMPPP
+209 MPPP
-214 WIFRDPR
+214 WFFRDPR
-221 DMQDSIFQRLAVLD
+221 EMPDSIFQRLAVLD
-235 AHGAR
+235 ARGAR
-240 VVGADADL
+240 VVGAEGDF
-248 ANAARIPIRRDRS
+248 ANAARVPIRRDRS
-261 VIGYLALTPLRGLES
+261 VIGYLALMPLEGLES

-322 AQEVA
+322 AQDVA
-327 RGRLSTRVVVQGS
+327 RGRLSTRVAVQGS

-405 RQVLRL
+405 RQVIRL

-418 RSSMREPQSD
+418 RSSMREPQND
-428 LVATTVFPLSLLK
+428 LLTATVFPISLLK
-441 EALDHTRDRFD
+441 EALDHTRDRF
-452 AHNITVDRRAVDR
+452 AARRITVDRRAADR
-465 IRASAQPVI
+465 IDASAQPVV

-500 ELRIDVIV
+500 ELRIDVAV

-530 SELPRL
+530 AELPRL

-556 GLSICRATVE
+556 GLSICRATIE

-579 GGLRLTITLPLAA
+579 GGLRLTLTLPLAA
-592 AS
+592 TS